1 MCSFLFF
8 FLDRFQQLQIL
19 DHVAKAFSTFL
30 DEVNVQQNEMELK
43 YGQKRLQNTSVNS
56 TKKHQRRRGEFFRR
70 HSEQS
75 SRQECD
81 DQASEPSNLR
91 ERFSLTLTKTAKYG
105 VNLTA
110 SAKHCDQSH
119 SSTPAESLLLQLPKG
134 SKPSHAPGALQSKQC
149 CSMVMPV
156 KQASPSCVLERIAK
170 DRNQK
175 ESSVHTKR
183 LKNRFCHAGNAP
195 DSFEMEEVGLFSK

>member
-1 MCSFLFF
+1 MTN
-8 FLDRFQQLQIL
+8 
-19 DHVAKAFSTFL
+19 AFSTFL
-30 DEVNVQQNEMELK
+30 DEVNVRQNEMELK

-75 SRQECD
+75 SRLECD
-81 DQASEPSNLR
+81 DQASEPSNIK
-91 ERFSLTLTKTAKYG
+91 ERFSLTLTKPAKYG

-110 SAKHCDQSH
+110 STKHCDQSH
-119 SSTPAESLLLQLPKG
+119 SSPAESLLLQLPKG
-134 SKPSHAPGALQSKQC
+134 SKPYHAPGALQSKQC
-149 CSMVMPV
+149 CSMVLPV
-156 KQASPSCVLERIAK
+156 KQASPSCVLERLEK

-183 LKNRFCHAGNAP
+183 LKNRFCPAGNAP